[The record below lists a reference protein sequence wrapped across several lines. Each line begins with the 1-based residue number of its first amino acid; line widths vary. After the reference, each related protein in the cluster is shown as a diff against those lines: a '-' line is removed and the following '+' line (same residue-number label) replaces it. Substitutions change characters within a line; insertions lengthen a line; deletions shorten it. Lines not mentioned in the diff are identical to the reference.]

1 MQIQTEKARRDTLHH
16 ITPLYSAVR
25 DSNLTTGKSPQQ
37 VLHAV
42 NWNHVPVPSRATY
55 KEFIRILWNA

>member
-37 VLHAV
+37 VLHAI
-42 NWNHVPVPSRATY
+42 N
-55 KEFIRILWNA
+55 